1 MYRVKTEQFEGPLSL
16 LLELIEKRK
25 LDITRLSLAKVADD
39 FLIFIERKENIN
51 LANLTDFLM
60 VAAQLILIKSKAL
73 LPFFNITTE
82 EEGELDNLED
92 RLAEYRQFKQAAL
105 QLEKMLN
112 QELAAFS
119 KKEEVFLTNKFIDPK
134 LKPIDLQKSFSDL
147 IKNNPVEEVLNEEV
161 ILKTVS
167 LDEKIIYLKSFLQRR
182 LKIAFQ
188 ETIVN
193 AKNKV
198 EVVVTFL
205 AVLEMI
211 KRKTLLAN
219 QSAAFGEIFLEKKEI
234 KSK

>member
-119 KKEEVFLTNKFIDPK
+119 KKEEIFLTNKFIDPK
-134 LKPIDLQKSFSDL
+134 LKPINLQKSFSDL

>member
-119 KKEEVFLTNKFIDPK
+119 KKEEIFLTNKFIDPK

-161 ILKTVS
+161 ILKTIS

>member
-25 LDITRLSLAKVADD
+25 LDITRLSLARVADD

-119 KKEEVFLTNKFIDPK
+119 KKEEIFLANKFIDPK

>member
-92 RLAEYRQFKQAAL
+92 RLAEYSQFKQAAL

-119 KKEEVFLTNKFIDPK
+119 KKEEIFLTNKFIDPK

>member
-92 RLAEYRQFKQAAL
+92 KLAEYRQFKQAAL

-119 KKEEVFLTNKFIDPK
+119 KKEEIFLTNKFIDPK

>member
-1 MYRVKTEQFEGPLSL
+1 
-16 LLELIEKRK
+16 
-25 LDITRLSLAKVADD
+25 
-39 FLIFIERKENIN
+39 
-51 LANLTDFLM
+51 
-60 VAAQLILIKSKAL
+60 
-73 LPFFNITTE
+73 
-82 EEGELDNLED
+82 
-92 RLAEYRQFKQAAL
+92 
-105 QLEKMLN
+105 MLN

-119 KKEEVFLTNKFIDPK
+119 KKEEIFLANKFIDPK
-134 LKPIDLQKSFSDL
+134 LKPINLQKSFSDL

>member
-119 KKEEVFLTNKFIDPK
+119 KKEEIFLTNKFIDPK

>member
-92 RLAEYRQFKQAAL
+92 KLAEYRQFKQAAL